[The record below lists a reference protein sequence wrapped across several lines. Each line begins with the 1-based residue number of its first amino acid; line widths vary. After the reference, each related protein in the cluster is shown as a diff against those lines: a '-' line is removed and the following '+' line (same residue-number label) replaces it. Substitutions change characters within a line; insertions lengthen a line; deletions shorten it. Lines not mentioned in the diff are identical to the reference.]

1 MLKKFSRFMLFAL
14 LLISSAAAQSAAD
27 AGREWTAAHRQ
38 QILDQFTR
46 LLTIPNVASDTA
58 NIRRNAE
65 TLLGMLKERGVDS
78 RLLTIAD
85 APPVVYGEIPVPNA
99 EHTIVFYAH
108 YDGQPVTPADWIGSG
123 PFQPRFADVNGEPR
137 VYARSSS
144 DDKVAILAQL
154 TALDALQAAHIP
166 LASNIRFVWEGEEE

>member
-1 MLKKFSRFMLFAL
+1 MLKKFSRFILFAL

-46 LLTIPNVASDTA
+46 LLTIPNMASDTA

-78 RLLTIAD
+78 RLFTTAD
-85 APPVVYGEIPVPNA
+85 APPVVYGEIRVPA
-99 EHTIVFYAH
+99 AQHTIVFYAH
-108 YDGQPVTPADWIGSG
+108 YDGQPVTPADWIGG
-123 PFQPRFADVNGEPR
+123 EPFKPVFRTENGETR
-137 VYARSSS
+137 LYARSAS
-144 DDKVAILAQL
+144 DDKAAILAQL
-154 TALDALQAAHIP
+154 TALDALRAAHIP
-166 LASNIRFVWEGEEE
+166 LKS